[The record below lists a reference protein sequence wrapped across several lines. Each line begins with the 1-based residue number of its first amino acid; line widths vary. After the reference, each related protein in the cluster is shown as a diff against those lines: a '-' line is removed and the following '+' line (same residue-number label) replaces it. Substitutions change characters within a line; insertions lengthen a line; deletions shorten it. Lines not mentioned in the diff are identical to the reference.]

1 MFLRRGLLPM
11 NDPTAI
17 AKAFERAT
25 DRLFSKKRLG
35 LAVATFKVELVLD
48 IDFML
53 PGLSG

>member
-1 MFLRRGLLPM
+1 M